1 MTSHGG
7 AWVVQTRDASRGI
20 TGQVDVFDHDYA
32 GDYHVPRAVLDR
44 VVTSHGGAWVVQTRD
59 ASRGITGQVDVFD
72 SLDVV
77 LRHNRAGAF
86 QLTVPADHAQRDLFT
101 PGAGVIIWSPDVA
114 APIMSGQV
122 RGLAESVT
130 TDTATVTV
138 TGVDDTARLAGR
150 VVYPDPARTAD
161 DQTTDTNWVDTGAAG
176 SVIRSMVDTQ
186 AGAGALAARQVPG
199 LSVNPDTALGETVA
213 VNARFSPLLDTV
225 AGLADAGEVGF
236 RLIQWDVDD
245 GPVISTAGTGTTDV
259 RLQVYTPVD
268 RSDRVRFTAASG
280 ALSGWQHAVTAGT
293 VTRAIVAGQGE
304 GTARFVIELAD
315 ATAETD
321 WGERQEQFIDA
332 RDTND
337 TTVLTQRGH
346 EQFLTAGAAASLQAT
361 PSATGLLVFGRDWW
375 LGDTVTMIVDSV
387 TVTAPVS
394 AVQIKV
400 TGDGEAVVTPTV
412 GPDATLTGPRIY
424 AAVRALNRRIQQLE
438 TI

>member
-1 MTSHGG
+1 M
-7 AWVVQTRDASRGI
+7 
-20 TGQVDVFDHDYA
+20 
-32 GDYHVPRAVLDR
+32 
-44 VVTSHGGAWVVQTRD
+44 TSHGGAWVVQTRD

-101 PGAGVIIWSPDVA
+101 TGTGVIVWSPDTD

-122 RGLAESVT
+122 RGLTETVT
-130 TDTATVTV
+130 ATSATVTV
-138 TGVDDTARLAGR
+138 TGVDDTARLATR
-150 VVYPDPARTAD
+150 IVYPDPARTAD
-161 DQTTDTNWVDTGAAG
+161 DQTTDTNYTDTGAAG
-176 SVIRSMVDTQ
+176 TVIRAMVNTQ
-186 AGAGALAARQVPG
+186 AGAGALAARQIPG
-199 LSVNPDTALGETVA
+199 LSVNPDTALGETVG

-225 AGLADAGEVGF
+225 AALADTGGIGF

-245 GPVISTAGTGTTDV
+245 GPVISTTGTGSTDV

-280 ALSGWQHAVTAGT
+280 ALSGWQHALTAGT

-304 GTARFVIELAD
+304 GTARFIVELAD
-315 ATAETD
+315 TSAETD
-321 WGERQEQFIDA
+321 WGERQELFIDA

-337 TTVLTQRGH
+337 LDVLTQRGY

-387 TVTAPVS
+387 TVTDAVS
-394 AVQIKV
+394 TVAIKV